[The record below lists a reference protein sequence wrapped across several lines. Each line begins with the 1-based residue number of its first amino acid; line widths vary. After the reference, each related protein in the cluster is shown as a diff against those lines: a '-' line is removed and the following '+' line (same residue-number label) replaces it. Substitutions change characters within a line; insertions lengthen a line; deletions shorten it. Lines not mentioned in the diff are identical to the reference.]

1 MEITLDQVLIGWVF
15 FLTFAGSGIFRWTS
29 PLEYK
34 DFGTVAGI
42 LTTFLPLSG
51 YFVSG
56 RVSEEPTAPLLVFA
70 GLLIACIVGF
80 FIGARVLD
88 RQNQDNLAGQ
98 WMKALGL
105 TALFAIL
112 SVIPLGAMLMLAAHS
127 GWSRP

>member
-1 MEITLDQVLIGWVF
+1 MEITLDQVLIGWVL
-15 FLTFAGSGIFRWTS
+15 FLTFAGSGIFRWLS
-29 PLEYK
+29 PFEHK
-34 DFGTVAGI
+34 DFGTVVGI

-56 RVSEEPTAPLLVFA
+56 RAFDEPTAPLLVFA
-70 GLLIACIVGF
+70 GLLIACILGL

-105 TALFAIL
+105 TALFAVL
-112 SVIPLGAMLMLAAHS
+112 SVVPLGAILMLAAHS
-127 GWSRP
+127 GWTRP

>member
-1 MEITLDQVLIGWVF
+1 MEITLDQVLIGWVL

-80 FIGARVLD
+80 SIGARVLD

>member
-1 MEITLDQVLIGWVF
+1 MEVTLDQVLIGWAL

-42 LTTFLPLSG
+42 MTTFLPLSG

-56 RVSEEPTAPLLVFA
+56 RVSEEPTAPLLAFA

-105 TALFAIL
+105 TALFAVL

-127 GWSRP
+127 GWTRP